1 MSISSPAYPL
11 LLERTLAAPR
21 AAVWRCWTEPELL
34 CQWFCPKPWGV
45 SHAEMELFPGGRF
58 FTHMVGPNGEQVPN
72 PGVFLKVDAGRQLVF
87 TDAFVSAWVP
97 SAKPFMVG
105 EITLA
110 DGAEGGTHY
119 LARALHWTE
128 SDQKQHEAMGF
139 HQGWGAA
146 AMQLEALAASL

>member
-1 MSISSPAYPL
+1 
-11 LLERTLAAPR
+11 
-21 AAVWRCWTEPELL
+21 
-34 CQWFCPKPWGV
+34 
-45 SHAEMELFPGGRF
+45 MELFPGGRF

-72 PGVFLKVDAGRQLVF
+72 PGVFLKVEAGRQLVF

-105 EITLA
+105 DITFA
-110 DGAEGGTHY
+110 DSADGGTHY
-119 LARALHWTE
+119 IARALHWTE